1 MKQNVHPFI
10 SRRLMLDRTGS
21 TDQYMIKYMYMDE
34 ASGNVT
40 RIKCDATK
48 MHFKSHN
55 HPGLARYA
63 VIDRRRCNVKW
74 VKKGVSTWGIRVR
87 DCLVIEAGQE
97 IFREF

>member
-1 MKQNVHPFI
+1 M
-10 SRRLMLDRTGS
+10 GS
-21 TDQYMIKYMYMDE
+21 TDQYLIKYMYKDE
-34 ASGNVT
+34 TSGHLT

-48 MHFKSHN
+48 MENKGHN
-55 HPGLARYA
+55 QPGLARYA

-87 DCLVIEAGQE
+87 DGLVINAGEE